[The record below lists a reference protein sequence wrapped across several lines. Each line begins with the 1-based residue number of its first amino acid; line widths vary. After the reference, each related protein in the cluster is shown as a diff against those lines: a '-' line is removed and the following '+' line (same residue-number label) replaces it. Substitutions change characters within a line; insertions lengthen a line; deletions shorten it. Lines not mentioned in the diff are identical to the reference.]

1 MEEINQSTCSCI
13 NDSFASN
20 DISSIKESS
29 VTSHE
34 NDSQGEYDWKK
45 VKKRKQNMKR
55 ENIKSKIVKNTQNIA
70 DIPHSNRYL
79 VLIDDDETE
88 IEHDLKEKD
97 VDSITLAR
105 SIEFPTRKRPAV
117 LTKQNPEN
125 DYVSKRSDKFVPG
138 ISSYARVAKKKVLI
152 LTDSILSR
160 IKMPLLNKLIHN
172 GNPYRKTY
180 PGCKTTE
187 LAHYCTLTLK
197 EDKPEAVVINV
208 GTNNLGRDTPEQ
220 IYKDIMNIV
229 DICHSYGVNQ
239 VYVSSLVFR
248 PLFRQAVSDT
258 NYLLR
263 CNEFLH
269 NYILINNDDIKA
281 EHISKDKIHPN
292 NNGLTIIGNNIIR
305 VINGRRY

>member
-45 VKKRKQNMKR
+45 VKKRKQNLKR

-79 VLIDDDETE
+79 VLIDDDDETE

-105 SIEFPTRKRPAV
+105 SIELPTRKRPAV

-138 ISSYARVAKKKVLI
+138 ISSYARVAKKE
-152 LTDSILSR
+152 SAH
-160 IKMPLLNKLIHN
+160 LN
-172 GNPYRKTY
+172 
-180 PGCKTTE
+180 
-187 LAHYCTLTLK
+187 
-197 EDKPEAVVINV
+197 
-208 GTNNLGRDTPEQ
+208 
-220 IYKDIMNIV
+220 
-229 DICHSYGVNQ
+229 
-239 VYVSSLVFR
+239 
-248 PLFRQAVSDT
+248 
-258 NYLLR
+258 
-263 CNEFLH
+263 
-269 NYILINNDDIKA
+269 
-281 EHISKDKIHPN
+281 
-292 NNGLTIIGNNIIR
+292 
-305 VINGRRY
+305 